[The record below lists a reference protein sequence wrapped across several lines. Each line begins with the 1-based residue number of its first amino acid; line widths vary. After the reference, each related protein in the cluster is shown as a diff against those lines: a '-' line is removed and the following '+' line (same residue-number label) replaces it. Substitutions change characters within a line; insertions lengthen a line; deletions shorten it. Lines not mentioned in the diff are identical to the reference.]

1 MLERYRKK
9 AVVGF
14 LLTSC
19 VDGRVTRDYR
29 QHAHLV
35 LIARD
40 PNRVGLWNAK
50 EKNKEKKLN
59 SLVFPQI
66 NYLWAEYKRAAGLLV
81 GDFFQT
87 GKQYKVT
94 LHLRPSRI
102 LLLFGALQK
111 SLLKPKWWLLG
122 QVETI
127 VKRFWDPSSFHSSW
141 RQVSCFVMFCCGDE
155 LAADLK

>member
-1 MLERYRKK
+1 M
-9 AVVGF
+9 GF

-29 QHAHLV
+29 RHAHLL
-35 LIARD
+35 LIAKD
-40 PNRVGLWNAK
+40 PNRVGLWNA
-50 EKNKEKKLN
+50 KEKKLN

-66 NYLWAEYKRAAGLLV
+66 NYLCTECKRAAGLLV

-94 LHLRPSRI
+94 LHLRPSSI

-111 SLLKPKWWLLG
+111 SLLKLKWWLLG
-122 QVETI
+122 QVESI
-127 VKRFWDPSSFHSSW
+127 VKRF
-141 RQVSCFVMFCCGDE
+141 
-155 LAADLK
+155 